1 MSIPHSSHWGAFS
14 AVPTDG
20 GLQVLPHPDDPE
32 PSALLANVAVAA
44 TPTAR
49 VLRPHVRRGW
59 WEDGP
64 GPDERRG
71 RDEFLP
77 VEWDE
82 LLDRVAGEYRRVLDE
97 HGPRGVY
104 AGSYGWAS
112 AGRFHHAQSQ
122 LHRFSHVLGGAV
134 RSSWTYSHGVGEVLM
149 PRVVGNQEPLISP
162 TSWTSVEEHTDLVI
176 AFGGLPAK
184 NSEVASGGISRHE
197 VAGRL
202 RGARRRG
209 AEFVLVSPL
218 RDDLAAELGA
228 QWLDVVPGTD
238 AALLLAMCHVLR
250 AEGLHD
256 TEFLR
261 RCTTGSEEFLAT
273 LDPFTPEWAEGIT
286 GIPAGTVRNLARRAV
301 RGRTMVT
308 VSWSVAR
315 TRFGEQPLWAAVA
328 FAAMVGQIGLP
339 GGGFGHGYA
348 STGGVGKR
356 AGSYPLPTF
365 PQFADP
371 LRVRIPV
378 ARIADALLH
387 PGEEY
392 DVDGRRETYPHL
404 RLVHW
409 AGGNPFH
416 HHQDLSRLQ
425 RAFRAAETVVV
436 HEPFWTATARHADV
450 VFASTTTLERNDI
463 GAARYDDRLIAM
475 GRVHEP
481 LGRARDDYDVL
492 AGLSQR
498 LGTGERFTE
507 GRTGEE
513 WVEHLWE
520 EWRAGPAARAGI
532 TAPPYAEFVA
542 AGEFVLPPEPAE
554 KVMFASFR
562 ADPET
567 FPLRTPSGRV
577 ELHSETVA
585 GFGYDDCPGHPVWL
599 APEELPD
606 AEFPLH
612 LVANNP
618 ATRLHSQLDH
628 GATSQAGKVAG
639 REPVRMHPDD
649 AAARGLGAGQV
660 VVLRS
665 RRGSCLGGLVLSDAV
680 RRGVVQMSTGAWFDP
695 VAGAAAGVTCG
706 HGNVNVLTRDVGS
719 SRLAQ
724 ACTGQHATVEVSAF
738 DGAPPRV
745 TVFDQPS

>member
-1 MSIPHSSHWGAFS
+1 VSIPHSSHWGAFR
-14 AVPTDG
+14 AEVTEDG
-20 GLQVLPHPDDPE
+20 VRLTAHPDDPE
-32 PSALLANVAVAA
+32 PSALLANVPVAA

-64 GPDERRG
+64 GPDARRG
-71 RDEFLP
+71 HDEFLA

-82 LLDRVAGEYRRVLDE
+82 LLDRVAAEYSRVLTD
-97 HGPRGVY
+97 HGPRAVY
-104 AGSYGWAS
+104 GGSYGWAS

-122 LHRFSHVLGGAV
+122 LHRFSNCLGGAV
-134 RSSWTYSHGVGEVLM
+134 RSTWTYSHGVGEVLM
-149 PRVVGNQEPLISP
+149 PRVVGSQEPLISP
-162 TSWTSVEEHTDLVI
+162 TAWSSIEANTDLVI

-202 RGARRRG
+202 RGARARG

-218 RDDLAAELGA
+218 RDDLAAELQA
-228 QWLDVVPGTD
+228 SWLDVVPGTD
-238 AALLLAMCHVLR
+238 AALLLALCHVLLTDGTYDR
-250 AEGLHD
+250 
-256 TEFLR
+256 EFLQR
-261 RCTTGSEEFLAT
+261 YTAGWQEFLAT
-273 LDPFTPEWAEGIT
+273 LSETTPEWAAGIT
-286 GIPAGTVRNLARRAV
+286 GVAAEEIRALARRAV
-301 RGRTMVT
+301 RGRTMVM

-328 FAAMVGQIGLP
+328 FAAMLGQIGLP

-356 AGSYPLPTF
+356 SGSYPLPTF
-365 PQFADP
+365 PQFADA
-371 LRVRIPV
+371 LRLRIPV

-387 PGEEY
+387 PGEPYE
-392 DVDGRRETYPHL
+392 VDGRHENYLHL

-416 HHQDLSRLQ
+416 HHQDLQRLQ
-425 RAFRAAETVVV
+425 RAFAAAETVVV
-436 HEPFWTATARHADV
+436 HEPFWTSTARHADV
-450 VFASTTTLERNDI
+450 VFASTTTLERDDI

-475 GRVHEP
+475 GRVHPP
-481 LGRARDDYDVL
+481 LGEARDDYWTLSEL
-492 AGLSQR
+492 ATR
-498 LGTGERFTE
+498 LGVGEKFTE
-507 GRTGEE
+507 GRKAGD
-513 WVEHLWE
+513 WVEHLYAQ
-520 EWRAGPAARAGI
+520 WREGPAARAGI
-532 TAPPYAEFVA
+532 EAPPYAEFVA
-542 AGEFVLPPEPAE
+542 AGEFALPAEPAE
-554 KVMFASFR
+554 KVLFAGFR
-562 ADPET
+562 ADPDT
-567 FPLRTPSGRV
+567 FPLRTPSGRI
-577 ELHSETVA
+577 ELHSETIA

-599 APEELPD
+599 APEEVPD

-649 AAARGLGAGQV
+649 AAARGLAAGQV

-665 RRGSCLGGLVLSDAV
+665 RRGSCLGGLVVSDAV

-695 VAGAAAGVTCG
+695 VAGAEAGVTCG

-724 ACTGQHATVEVSAF
+724 ACTGQHATVQVSAF
-738 DGAPPRV
+738 EGVPPRV
-745 TVFDQPS
+745 RVFDQP

>member
-1 MSIPHSSHWGAFS
+1 M
-14 AVPTDG
+14 
-20 GLQVLPHPDDPE
+20 
-32 PSALLANVAVAA
+32 
-44 TPTAR
+44 
-49 VLRPHVRRGW
+49 
-59 WEDGP
+59 
-64 GPDERRG
+64 
-71 RDEFLP
+71 
-77 VEWDE
+77 
-82 LLDRVAGEYRRVLDE
+82 
-97 HGPRGVY
+97 
-104 AGSYGWAS
+104 
-112 AGRFHHAQSQ
+112 
-122 LHRFSHVLGGAV
+122 
-134 RSSWTYSHGVGEVLM
+134 
-149 PRVVGNQEPLISP
+149 
-162 TSWTSVEEHTDLVI
+162 
-176 AFGGLPAK
+176 
-184 NSEVASGGISRHE
+184 
-197 VAGRL
+197 

-261 RCTTGSEEFLAT
+261 RCTAGSEEFLAT
-273 LDPFTPEWAEGIT
+273 LDPFTPEWAQEIT
-286 GIPAGTVRNLARRAV
+286 GIPAQTVRDLARRAV

-416 HHQDLSRLQ
+416 HHQDLTRLQ

-481 LGRARDDYDVL
+481 LGQARDDYDVL
-492 AGLSQR
+492 AELSQR

-520 EWRAGPAARAGI
+520 EWRTGPAARSGI
-532 TAPPYAEFVA
+532 DAPSYAEFVA

-599 APEELPD
+599 EPEEVPD

-612 LVANNP
+612 LVANNRRRACTASSTTAPRRRRGRSP
-618 ATRLHSQLDH
+618 AANPSGCTP
-628 GATSQAGKVAG
+628 TTPPPAGWA
-639 REPVRMHPDD
+639 PVR
-649 AAARGLGAGQV
+649 
-660 VVLRS
+660 S
-665 RRGSCLGGLVLSDAV
+665 SCC
-680 RRGVVQMSTGAWFDP
+680 
-695 VAGAAAGVTCG
+695 AAAGAVAS
-706 HGNVNVLTRDVGS
+706 VGS
-719 SRLAQ
+719 CCPTPSAAASCRCPRAPGSTPSPARPRASRAG
-724 ACTGQHATVEVSAF
+724 TGTSTSSPATSARRAWRRP
-738 DGAPPRV
+738 APASTR
-745 TVFDQPS
+745 PSR